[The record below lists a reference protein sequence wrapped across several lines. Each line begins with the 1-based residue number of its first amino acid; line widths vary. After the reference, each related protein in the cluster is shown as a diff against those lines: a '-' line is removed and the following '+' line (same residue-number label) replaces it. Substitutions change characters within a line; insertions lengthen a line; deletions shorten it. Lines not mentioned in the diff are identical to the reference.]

1 MGISEARR
9 RGRAFIDECLRGVKG
24 GVILREF
31 RVGRVRFDALLVESE
46 RREIVEGKAAQ
57 AFDLTGKDVY
67 VLEFV
72 RGRRF
77 RHLKECFGEVIKIPY
92 LIEAFQGKVRVKG
105 FYCILE
111 DVRDEYKR
119 LVEEFI
125 EIALKPSR
133 SPLEVKVLTPKELTE
148 TLSRQLSRNP

>member
-1 MGISEARR
+1 MGVSEARR
-9 RGRAFIDECLRGVKG
+9 KGRVFIDECLRGVERG
-24 GVILREF
+24 IILREF

-46 RREIVEGKAAQ
+46 RREVIEGEAAQ

-72 RGRRF
+72 KGGGL
-77 RHLKECFGEVIKIPY
+77 RHLKECFGEIIKIPY

-119 LVEEFI
+119 LVEESI
-125 EIALKPSR
+125 EVALKPSR
-133 SPLEVKVLTPKELTE
+133 SPLEVKVLTPKELAE
-148 TLSRQLSRNP
+148 TLSRQFG